1 MMDVVKITI
10 NGQSVSAPVG
20 STILQAA
27 QQAGIDIP
35 TLCNHPA
42 LRPAGACRICAVE
55 VKGQRVLQTA
65 CTFPIMDDM
74 EVQTESPRVVA
85 ARKLVLD
92 LLFSERNHYCPYC
105 EMSGDCELQSLGY
118 RYGLNHWVYP
128 TYLHP
133 FPVDASHKY
142 LLMDH
147 NRCVLCG
154 RCIRACGELAAN
166 HTLGLRQR
174 GANTMIHADM
184 GLPWGE
190 STCVSC
196 GTCAQVCPTG
206 TLTDKRSAY
215 TGKSAQLQYIKSACS
230 QCSLSCGMKIVI
242 RNDSV
247 LRIEG
252 DLDAEINGG
261 LLCEKGR
268 FAPLFDRRERVLRP
282 LIRQNG
288 RLKAAGWD
296 EAVEVVA
303 ERLAGAKGGEL
314 GLLATS
320 NATNEAI
327 YLAGRLF
334 RDTLQTA
341 NIGLLNETC
350 CAGPLKS
357 DGLIADLAKSDL
369 IVLAS
374 ADPLK
379 DQPVAAFL
387 VKRRIDE
394 GGRLIVV
401 GSEESGL
408 APFACMVVGM
418 EDIGQAVEVA
428 ERAENPVVL
437 YGAGLA
443 AKAAETLKRLEG
455 KAAFIALE
463 PGANTRAAK
472 AYGLDEPFLPSDAK
486 VLYVLLGEQSGDGA
500 DPIGRIGKNAY
511 VIVQACYS
519 SAVTRRADV
528 VLPMAI
534 WSERAG
540 SLTNTEGRVLKVNR
554 AVEPAGE
561 AKADWEILAL
571 LAQRLGVKIGTSL
584 DEVAAAIRK

>member
-1 MMDVVKITI
+1 METANITI
-10 NGQSVSAPVG
+10 NDQAISAPVG

-27 QQAGIDIP
+27 MRANIDIP

-42 LRPAGACRICAVE
+42 LQPAGSCRICVVE

-65 CTFPIMDDM
+65 CTFPITEGM

-85 ARKLVLD
+85 ARKLVID

-105 EMSGDCELQSLGY
+105 EMSGNCELQSLGY
-118 RYGLNHWVYP
+118 RYGLDHWIYP
-128 TYLHP
+128 TYLRP

-154 RCIRACGELAAN
+154 RCIRACGELVAN

-174 GANTMIHADM
+174 GAKSMIHADM
-184 GLPWGE
+184 GIPWGE
-190 STCVSC
+190 STCIAC

-206 TLTDKRSAY
+206 TLTDRRSAY
-215 TGKSAQLQYIKSACS
+215 MGRDSQMQYVESACS
-230 QCSLSCGMKIVI
+230 QCSMGCGMKIVT

-252 DLDAEINGG
+252 DWDAEINGG

-268 FAPLFDRRERVLRP
+268 FAPLFDQRERLTRP
-282 LIRQNG
+282 LIRKNG
-288 RLKAAGWD
+288 RLEAAGWD
-296 EAVEVVA
+296 EALRVVA
-303 ERLAGAKGGEL
+303 ERIGGGKGGEL
-314 GLLATS
+314 GVLATS
-320 NATNEAI
+320 NATNEAL

-334 RDTLQTA
+334 REALKAT
-341 NIGLLNETC
+341 NIGLLNKASCE
-350 CAGPLKS
+350 APLKS
-357 DGLIADLAKSDL
+357 GGSFADLAKSDL
-369 IVLAS
+369 IILAG
-374 ADPLK
+374 ADPVK
-379 DQPVAAFL
+379 DQPVASFL
-387 VKRRIDE
+387 VKQNVDA
-394 GGRLIVV
+394 GGRLIVIGV
-401 GSEESGL
+401 EENGL
-408 APFACMVVGM
+408 APFACMIVGM
-418 EDIGQAVEVA
+418 GEIGQAVEVA
-428 ERAENPVVL
+428 ERAENPVIL
-437 YGAGLA
+437 YGSGLTE
-443 AKAAETLKRLEG
+443 KAAEALKRLEA

-463 PGANTRAAK
+463 PGVNTRAAK
-472 AYGLDEPFLPSDAK
+472 AYGLDGQFQPSDAK
-486 VLYVLLGEQSGDGA
+486 VVYVLLGEQNGDGP
-500 DPIGRIGKNAY
+500 DPIGRIGKGSF
-511 VIVQACYS
+511 VIAQACYV

-540 SLTNTEGRVLKVNR
+540 NLTNTEGRVLKVNR

-571 LAQRLGVKIGTSL
+571 LAERLGVKIGSSL